1 MNPIAPAGFRLGEIV
16 NRFRSGQS
24 GKARRAKAGG
34 LIRRPIRIRG
44 AAAVE
49 SCDVRRRA
57 SRHHGI
63 LGRARQRRTEE
74 QCKACRVWR
83 SQSALPPG
91 SLLNRNISAAA
102 DLWSVVCLWSRM
114 GRVQLGSRTSPQSS
128 RLRPS
133 VSSIGRMGRGVQCA
147 GQPASAV
154 F

>member
-74 QCKACRVWR
+74 QCKACHPRCHPHCR
-83 SQSALPPG
+83 A
-91 SLLNRNISAAA
+91 SLA
-102 DLWSVVCLWSRM
+102 
-114 GRVQLGSRTSPQSS
+114 QPERTSSRKSPESQHIRSGRSLVCGLLVESDGSS
-128 RLRPS
+128 
-133 VSSIGRMGRGVQCA
+133 
-147 GQPASAV
+147 PAW
-154 F
+154 FPD